1 MELTHNTRRFL
12 KTAAPVIGSA
22 GMLFAVYRWMVNK
35 RGKAVE
41 EQTSVQTQEQG
52 ILENLWRYYDVY
64 HCVYQI
70 CDDYLENN
78 SMITSQLIDTV
89 NERLTECQS
98 YFRQNKPFI
107 EKAACAAFEKLLDAH
122 EQFVQVIMWD
132 MCEPEGLHAF
142 LRESRNE
149 LYERETALIELLQSK
164 LT

>member
-1 MELTHNTRRFL
+1 
-12 KTAAPVIGSA
+12 
-22 GMLFAVYRWMVNK
+22 
-35 RGKAVE
+35 
-41 EQTSVQTQEQG
+41 
-52 ILENLWRYYDVY
+52 
-64 HCVYQI
+64 
-70 CDDYLENN
+70 
-78 SMITSQLIDTV
+78 MITSQLIDTV

>member
-22 GMLFAVYRWMVNK
+22 GMLFAVYRWMVNR

-122 EQFVQVIMWD
+122 
-132 MCEPEGLHAF
+132 AF

-164 LT
+164 HT